1 MKPPGNIS
9 AKIWLFTLAMVIAIL
24 VVCIFQIHRL
34 VAKLLHSN

>member
-1 MKPPGNIS
+1 
-9 AKIWLFTLAMVIAIL
+9 MVIAIL